1 MAAQTEPEIVLYDL
15 ACTKNVC
22 FSPVVW
28 RIRLML
34 NYKHIPYKT
43 IFLEF
48 PDIEPTL
55 KGLGIV
61 PAESS
66 SGYKH
71 KYTVPAIQHVPTNT
85 YIMDS
90 GPIAQFLESTYPDP
104 PVPLTSEL
112 GREVE
117 AKTRALLGP
126 AFRTSVMPREIG
138 ILSPRAEEYF
148 RRTREASLGHRL
160 EDLLD
165 PDKEEQVWGAVGDG
179 MRAVGELMRMH
190 RADGPFV
197 LGAQPSYTDFFIS
210 GSLQSARVVDE
221 GVFQRNIKYPGFKE
235 IYEACLPYMEK
246 KD

>member
-1 MAAQTEPEIVLYDL
+1 MATQTQPEIVLYDL

-22 FSPVVW
+22 FSPTVW
-28 RIRLML
+28 KIRLML
-34 NYKHIPYKT
+34 NYKSIPYRT

-61 PAESS
+61 PGESAK
-66 SGYKH
+66 GL
-71 KYTVPAIQHVPTNT
+71 YTVPAIHHVPTNT
-85 YIMDS
+85 YMMDS
-90 GPIAQFLESTYPDP
+90 GPIAQFLQSTYPDS

-117 AKTRALLGP
+117 AKSRTVLGKVFRA
-126 AFRTSVMPREIG
+126 SVTTREIN
-138 ILSPRAEEYF
+138 ILPPRSQEYF

-165 PDKEEQVWGAVGDG
+165 PDKEDQNWNEVGDSDSR
-179 MRAVGELMRMH
+179 RAVSELMRTH
-190 RADGPFV
+190 KADGPFI
-197 LGAQPSYTDFFIS
+197 LGARPSYTDFFFA
-210 GSLQSARVVDE
+210 GSLQCARVVDE
-221 GVFQRNIKYPGFKE
+221 EVFQRIFKYPGYKD
-235 IYEACLPYMEK
+235 IYEGCLPYLEK